1 MDKIL
6 EKLFTKYFIFKVQ
19 TEWKEELKKIPEE
32 LLKKWMD
39 DELFVKIQ
47 AECENLASDV
57 ISDIDRKWDNELW
70 MDINDFVNEYQTDLE
85 LAEEAEAEKEEDYW
99 DTDDEDPADDF
110 GEDDPDQ
117 YNFPVVKDLS
127 GEVKLM
133 YCTDA
138 DVTCDCD
145 HAEPHPY
152 SAGCTCG
159 CVYTQHYRCEPYIEK
174 EAEDQEDQEDTRF
187 KPPVPGYRN
196 EPVPDEIVETG
207 GL

>member
-47 AECENLASDV
+47 AECENLAADV

-159 CVYTQHYRCEPYIEK
+159 CVYTQHYSCEPYIEK
-174 EAEDQEDQEDTRF
+174 ETETEDQENTEF
-187 KPPVPGYRN
+187 KPPVPGYGN
-196 EPVPDEIVETG
+196 GPVPDEIVETG